1 MIHII
6 QDNLE
11 KTPRYFAI
19 NTCTLTGGLV
29 WRDTPEDAL
38 NFFTS
43 GDDAKDNHIIAE
55 TLAKHGYLAS
65 YKRIYKSYSPEE
77 YPELFI

>member
-6 QDNLE
+6 QDNF
-11 KTPRYFAI
+11 KNTPRYFAV
-19 NTCTLTGGLV
+19 NTCTLAGDLF
-29 WRDTPEDAL
+29 WRNTPEDAF

-43 GDDAKDNHIIAE
+43 GDKVSGNHSVAE
-55 TLAKHGYLAS
+55 SLAKHENLES
-65 YKRIYKSYSPEE
+65 YQRIYKSYSPKE